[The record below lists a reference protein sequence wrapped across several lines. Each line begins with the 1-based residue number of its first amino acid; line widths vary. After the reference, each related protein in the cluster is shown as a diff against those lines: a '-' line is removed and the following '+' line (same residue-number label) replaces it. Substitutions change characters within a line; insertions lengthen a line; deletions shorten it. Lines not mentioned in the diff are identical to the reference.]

1 MAYLEVKDLIKNYN
15 IQVLK
20 GVSFTLEKGEVL
32 SIIGSS
38 GGGKTTLL
46 RCMTFLESPNGG
58 SISVGGNV
66 IYDGENQKKETAK
79 SIRNKR
85 LHFGLVFQQFNLFPH
100 YNVIKNITIGPKL
113 LAKDQL
119 KEEYKKIDETITKGK
134 GTLSEEDKETLKK
147 IKDKYEL
154 AKYRAKCIYD
164 TPAFR
169 YDKQEALD
177 DAKFAYEI
185 EKAKLYKDNN
195 KVAKLTAEYNII
207 AGINR
212 NAIALLKRVGLENKK
227 TAYPGELSGGQ
238 QQRVAI
244 ARALALNPDI
254 LCFDEPTSALDPE
267 LTGEVLKV
275 IRGLKSKD
283 TTMIIVTHEM
293 EFARDVSDK
302 IIFMAD
308 GVIEEMGT
316 PEQIF
321 TTPKSER
328 TKSFLRKYFAEDEQI
343 PDPDAHYEKDLI
355 QEDEFVEE

>member
-1 MAYLEVKDLIKNYN
+1 MAYLEIKDLTKNYN

-20 GVSFTLEKGEVL
+20 GVSFTLNKGEVL

-46 RCMTFLESPNGG
+46 RCMTFLESPNSG
-58 SISVGGNV
+58 SISVDENT
-66 IYDGENQKKETAK
+66 IYDGSIKTKETAK

-100 YNVIKNITIGPKL
+100 YNVVKNITIGPML
-113 LAKDQL
+113 LAKEQL
-119 KEEYKKIDETITKGK
+119 EEEYKQIDSTIPKGK
-134 GTLSEEDKETLKK
+134 DALSNDKKVEVQIL
-147 IKDKYEL
+147 KDKYEL
-154 AKYRAKCIYD
+154 AKYKAKCIYD
-164 TPAFR
+164 TPYYK
-169 YDKQEALD
+169 YDRQQALD
-177 DAKFAYEI
+177 DAKYEY
-185 EKAKLYKDNN
+185 ELGMATLLNDKN
-195 KVAKLTAEYNII
+195 KIAKLTAKYNII

-212 NAIALLKRVGLENKK
+212 NAISLLKRVGLENKK

-283 TTMIIVTHEM
+283 TTMVIVTHEM
-293 EFARDVSDK
+293 EFAKDVSDK

-316 PEQIF
+316 PKQIF
-321 TTPKSER
+321 TNPKSDKTR
-328 TKSFLRKYFAEDEQI
+328 TFLRKYFETEN
-343 PDPDAHYEKDLI
+343 E
-355 QEDEFVEE
+355 

>member
-1 MAYLEVKDLIKNYN
+1 MAYLEIKDLTKNYN

-20 GVSFTLEKGEVL
+20 GVSFTLNKGEVL

-46 RCMTFLESPNGG
+46 RCMTFLESPNSG
-58 SISVGGNV
+58 SISVDGNT
-66 IYDGENQKKETAK
+66 IYDGSIKTKETAK

-100 YNVIKNITIGPKL
+100 YNVVKNITIGPML
-113 LAKDQL
+113 LAKEQL
-119 KEEYKKIDETITKGK
+119 EEEYKQIDATIPKGK
-134 GTLSEEDKETLKK
+134 DALSNDKKVEVQIL
-147 IKDKYEL
+147 KDKYEL
-154 AKYRAKCIYD
+154 AKYKAKCIYD
-164 TPAFR
+164 TPYYK
-169 YDKQEALD
+169 YDRQQALD
-177 DAKFAYEI
+177 DAKYEY
-185 EKAKLYKDNN
+185 ELGMATLLNDKN
-195 KVAKLTAEYNII
+195 KIAKLTAKYNII

-212 NAIALLKRVGLENKK
+212 NAISLLKRVGLENKK

-283 TTMIIVTHEM
+283 TTMVIVTHEM
-293 EFARDVSDK
+293 EFAKDVSDK

-316 PEQIF
+316 PKQIF
-321 TTPKSER
+321 TNPKSDKTR
-328 TKSFLRKYFAEDEQI
+328 TFLRKYFETEN
-343 PDPDAHYEKDLI
+343 E
-355 QEDEFVEE
+355 

>member
-1 MAYLEVKDLIKNYN
+1 MAYLEIKDLTKNYN

-20 GVSFTLEKGEVL
+20 GVSFTLNKGEVL

-46 RCMTFLESPNGG
+46 RCMTFLESPNSG
-58 SISVGGNV
+58 SISVDGNT
-66 IYDGENQKKETAK
+66 IYDGSIKTKETAK

-100 YNVIKNITIGPKL
+100 YNVVKNITIGPML
-113 LAKDQL
+113 LAKEQL
-119 KEEYKKIDETITKGK
+119 EEEYKQIDATIPKGK
-134 GTLSEEDKETLKK
+134 DALSNDKKAEVQIL
-147 IKDKYEL
+147 KDKYEL
-154 AKYRAKCIYD
+154 AKYKAKCIYD
-164 TPAFR
+164 TPYYK
-169 YDKQEALD
+169 YDRQQALD
-177 DAKFAYEI
+177 DAKYEY
-185 EKAKLYKDNN
+185 ELGMATLLNDKN
-195 KVAKLTAEYNII
+195 KIAKLTAKYNII

-212 NAIALLKRVGLENKK
+212 NAISLLKRVGLENKK

-283 TTMIIVTHEM
+283 TTMVIVTHEM
-293 EFARDVSDK
+293 EFAKDVSDK

-316 PEQIF
+316 PKQIF
-321 TTPKSER
+321 TNPKSDKTR
-328 TKSFLRKYFAEDEQI
+328 TFLRKYFETEN
-343 PDPDAHYEKDLI
+343 E
-355 QEDEFVEE
+355 

>member
-1 MAYLEVKDLIKNYN
+1 MAYLEIKDLTKNYN

-20 GVSFTLEKGEVL
+20 GVSFTLNKGEVL

-46 RCMTFLESPNGG
+46 RCMTFLESPNSG
-58 SISVGGNV
+58 SISVDGNT
-66 IYDGENQKKETAK
+66 IYDGSIKTKETAK

-100 YNVIKNITIGPKL
+100 YNVVKNITIGPML
-113 LAKDQL
+113 LAKEQL
-119 KEEYKKIDETITKGK
+119 EEEYKQIDETIPKNNEK
-134 GTLSEEDKETLKK
+134 LSNDKKAEVQIL
-147 IKDKYEL
+147 KDKYEL
-154 AKYRAKCIYD
+154 AKYKAKCIYD
-164 TPAFR
+164 TPYYK
-169 YDKQEALD
+169 YDRQQALD
-177 DAKFAYEI
+177 DAKYEY
-185 EKAKLYKDNN
+185 ELGMATLLNDKN
-195 KVAKLTAEYNII
+195 KIAKLTAKYNII

-212 NAIALLKRVGLENKK
+212 NAISLLKRVGLENKK

-283 TTMIIVTHEM
+283 TTMVIVTHEM
-293 EFARDVSDK
+293 EFAKDVSDK

-316 PEQIF
+316 PKQIF
-321 TTPKSER
+321 TNLKSDKTR
-328 TKSFLRKYFAEDEQI
+328 TFLRKYFETEN
-343 PDPDAHYEKDLI
+343 E
-355 QEDEFVEE
+355 

>member
-1 MAYLEVKDLIKNYN
+1 MAYLEIKDLTKNYN

-20 GVSFTLEKGEVL
+20 GVSFTLNKGEVL

-46 RCMTFLESPNGG
+46 RCMTFLESPNSG
-58 SISVGGNV
+58 SISVDGNI
-66 IYDGENQKKETAK
+66 IYDGSIKTRETAK
-79 SIRNKR
+79 SIRDKR

-100 YNVIKNITIGPKL
+100 YNVVKNITIGPML
-113 LAKDQL
+113 LAKEQL
-119 KEEYKKIDETITKGK
+119 EAEYKQIDETIPKGK
-134 GTLSEEDKETLKK
+134 EKLSNDKKAEVQILKN
-147 IKDKYEL
+147 KYEL
-154 AKYRAKCIYD
+154 AKYKANCIYD
-164 TPAFR
+164 TPYYK
-169 YDKQEALD
+169 YDRQQALD
-177 DAKFAYEI
+177 DAKYQYELGMATLLND
-185 EKAKLYKDNN
+185 KN
-195 KVAKLTAEYNII
+195 KIAKLTAKYNII

-212 NAIALLKRVGLENKK
+212 NAISLLKRVGLENKK

-283 TTMIIVTHEM
+283 TTMVIVTHEM
-293 EFARDVSDK
+293 EFAKDVSDK

-316 PEQIF
+316 PKQIF
-321 TTPKSER
+321 TNPKSDKTR
-328 TKSFLRKYFAEDEQI
+328 TFLRKYFETEN
-343 PDPDAHYEKDLI
+343 E
-355 QEDEFVEE
+355 

>member
-1 MAYLEVKDLIKNYN
+1 MAYLEIKDLTKNYN

-20 GVSFTLEKGEVL
+20 GVSFTLNKGEVL

-46 RCMTFLESPNGG
+46 RCMTFLESPNSG
-58 SISVGGNV
+58 SISVDGNT
-66 IYDGENQKKETAK
+66 IYDGSIKTKETAK

-100 YNVIKNITIGPKL
+100 YNVVENITIGPML
-113 LAKDQL
+113 LAKEQL
-119 KEEYKKIDETITKGK
+119 EEEYKQIDATIPKGK
-134 GTLSEEDKETLKK
+134 DALSNDKKVEVQIL
-147 IKDKYEL
+147 KDKYEL
-154 AKYRAKCIYD
+154 AKYKAKCIYD
-164 TPAFR
+164 TPYYK
-169 YDKQEALD
+169 YDRQQALD
-177 DAKFAYEI
+177 DAKYEY
-185 EKAKLYKDNN
+185 ELGMATLLNDKN
-195 KVAKLTAEYNII
+195 KIAKLTAKYNII

-212 NAIALLKRVGLENKK
+212 NAISLLKRVGLENKK

-283 TTMIIVTHEM
+283 TTMVIVTHEM
-293 EFARDVSDK
+293 EFAKDVSDK

-316 PEQIF
+316 PKQIF
-321 TTPKSER
+321 TNPKSDKTR
-328 TKSFLRKYFAEDEQI
+328 TFLRKYFETEN
-343 PDPDAHYEKDLI
+343 E
-355 QEDEFVEE
+355 

>member
-1 MAYLEVKDLIKNYN
+1 MAYLEIKDLTKNYN

-20 GVSFTLEKGEVL
+20 GVSFTLNKGEVL

-46 RCMTFLESPNGG
+46 RCMTFLESPNSG
-58 SISVGGNV
+58 SISVDGNV
-66 IYDGENQKKETAK
+66 IFDGSKKTKETAK
-79 SIRNKR
+79 SIRDKR

-100 YNVIKNITIGPKL
+100 YNVVKNITIGPML
-113 LAKDQL
+113 LAKEQL
-119 KEEYKKIDETITKGK
+119 EEEYKQIDETIPKNK
-134 GTLSEEDKETLKK
+134 EKLSNDKKAEVQIL
-147 IKDKYEL
+147 KDKYEL
-154 AKYRAKCIYD
+154 AKYKAKCIYD
-164 TPAFR
+164 TPYYK
-169 YDKQEALD
+169 YDRQQALD
-177 DAKFAYEI
+177 DAKYEY
-185 EKAKLYKDNN
+185 ELGMATLLNDKN
-195 KVAKLTAEYNII
+195 KIAKLTAKYNII

-212 NAIALLKRVGLENKK
+212 NAISLLKRVGLENKK

-283 TTMIIVTHEM
+283 TTMVIVTHEM
-293 EFARDVSDK
+293 EFAKDVSDK

-316 PEQIF
+316 PKQIF
-321 TTPKSER
+321 TNPKSDKTR
-328 TKSFLRKYFAEDEQI
+328 TFLRKYFETEN
-343 PDPDAHYEKDLI
+343 E
-355 QEDEFVEE
+355 

>member
-1 MAYLEVKDLIKNYN
+1 MAYLEIKDLTKNYN

-20 GVSFTLEKGEVL
+20 GVSFTLNKGEVL

-46 RCMTFLESPNGG
+46 RCMTFLESPNSG
-58 SISVGGNV
+58 SISVDGNI
-66 IYDGENQKKETAK
+66 IYDGSIKTRETAK
-79 SIRNKR
+79 SIRDKR

-100 YNVIKNITIGPKL
+100 YNVVKNITIGPML
-113 LAKDQL
+113 LAKEQL
-119 KEEYKKIDETITKGK
+119 EEEYKQIDATIPKGK
-134 GTLSEEDKETLKK
+134 DALSNDKKVEVQIL
-147 IKDKYEL
+147 KDKYEL
-154 AKYRAKCIYD
+154 AKYKAKCIYD
-164 TPAFR
+164 TPYYK
-169 YDKQEALD
+169 YDRQQALD
-177 DAKFAYEI
+177 DAKYQYELGMATLLND
-185 EKAKLYKDNN
+185 KN
-195 KVAKLTAEYNII
+195 KIAKLTAKYNII

-212 NAIALLKRVGLENKK
+212 NAISLLKRVGLENKK

-283 TTMIIVTHEM
+283 TTMVIVTHEM
-293 EFARDVSDK
+293 EFAKDVSDK

-316 PEQIF
+316 PKQIF
-321 TTPKSER
+321 TNPKSDKTR
-328 TKSFLRKYFAEDEQI
+328 TFLRKYFETEN
-343 PDPDAHYEKDLI
+343 E
-355 QEDEFVEE
+355 